1 MSEKKK
7 IETEVSKKME
17 TPQESIAWLSR
28 RERQRVHALKEA
40 LARLQ
45 LEIPEDRSAW
55 MAEVADV
62 LTLSLPTNSSI
73 LAEFEAARKEDKTE
87 RVKALLRS
95 TAAILTLQP
104 SEGRSLIDDLALAA
118 VGSEQAE
125 VAPNAFEIKRA
136 LYASFFRSWP
146 LRIMFLLLVIA
157 IGLFGWKVFEIWGLG
172 SEARIIVKEAEEQL
186 DSARKE
192 LKIAQNN
199 QEILIDNAMKE
210 AEKARN
216 EIQAVINTQKLDQ
229 INFKQTADSARVELK
244 QLMFNYKAEFT
255 SAKAEFTS
263 AKNEVINNMKIS
275 LEDKESELA
284 GQVKELADQ
293 GKVAIESEI
302 KLAKKG
308 VAAVQTTAASF
319 KKTGQ
324 DEIKNKLDTLRNDL
338 KTFQVDQVTIAEGDL
353 ASHLVAQQQRLTD
366 RTKNLVKSL
375 NTWQSTGESKVAA
388 VVDRVEAQENQWKQ
402 RNEQLFKQ
410 LEARIIKLREN
421 IGVVEASYS
430 EHLRLSRQ
438 IASVADQVRKEAR
451 WIKPAWVAAV
461 LEVRTGLVILAAMM
475 AMLAAFIAWRACKQR
490 IHS

>member
-1 MSEKKK
+1 MSEN
-7 IETEVSKKME
+7 INGETEVNKKVE
-17 TPQESIAWLSR
+17 TQQESLAWLSR
-28 RERQRVHALKEA
+28 GERHRVRALKKA
-40 LARLQ
+40 LDRLQ
-45 LEIPEDRSAW
+45 RKIPEHRSAW
-55 MAEVADV
+55 LAEVADV
-62 LTLSLPTNSSI
+62 LTLSLLTDSSI
-73 LAEFEAARKEDKTE
+73 LAELEVARKIENDTECKE
-87 RVKALLRS
+87 RVKALLSS

-104 SEGRSLIDDLALAA
+104 SEGRSLMDDLALAA
-118 VGSEQAE
+118 VGSEDVEA
-125 VAPNAFEIKRA
+125 APKAFEIKRA

-146 LRIMFLLLVIA
+146 LRITFLLLVIA
-157 IGLFGWKVFEIWGLG
+157 IGLFGWKVIEIWGLG
-172 SEARIIVKEAEEQL
+172 SHARNIVAEAEEQL

-199 QEILIDNAMKE
+199 QEILINNAMTE

-216 EIQAVINTQKLDQ
+216 EIQAVINTQKQDQ
-229 INFKQTADSARVELK
+229 SNFKHAADSAKVELE
-244 QLMFNYKAEFT
+244 QLMFNY
-255 SAKAEFTS
+255 KAEFTS
-263 AKNEVINNMKIS
+263 AKNEVINNMKLS

-302 KLAKKG
+302 NLAKKG

-366 RTKNLVKSL
+366 RTNNLVESL

-475 AMLAAFIAWRACKQR
+475 AMLAAFIAWRACK
-490 IHS
+490 